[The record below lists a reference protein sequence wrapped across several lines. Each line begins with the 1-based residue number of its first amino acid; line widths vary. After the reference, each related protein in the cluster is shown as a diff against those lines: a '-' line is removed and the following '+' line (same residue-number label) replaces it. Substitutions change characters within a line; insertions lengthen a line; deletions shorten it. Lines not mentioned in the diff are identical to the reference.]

1 MIVYLLTFFCQ
12 FCRLVARVES
22 QGALSLLSPAPCPAP
37 APAPAPRTHLIIS
50 PQVVRVGI
58 TIKSMKP

>member
-37 APAPAPRTHLIIS
+37 APRTHLIIS

>member
-37 APAPAPRTHLIIS
+37 APAPRTHLIIS

>member
-22 QGALSLLSPAPCPAP
+22 QGALSLLSPAPAT
-37 APAPAPRTHLIIS
+37 APRTHLIIS
-50 PQVVRVGI
+50 PHVVRVGI

>member
-22 QGALSLLSPAPCPAP
+22 QGALSLLSPAP
-37 APAPAPRTHLIIS
+37 APAPRTHLIIS

>member
-1 MIVYLLTFFCQ
+1 MFVYILTFFCQ

-22 QGALSLLSPAPCPAP
+22 QGALSLLSPAPW
-37 APAPAPRTHLIIS
+37 PAPAPRTHLIIS
-50 PQVVRVGI
+50 PHVVRVGI

>member
-22 QGALSLLSPAPCPAP
+22 QGALSLLSPAP
-37 APAPAPRTHLIIS
+37 RTHLIIS

>member
-1 MIVYLLTFFCQ
+1 MFVYILTFFCQ

-37 APAPAPRTHLIIS
+37 APRTHLIIS
-50 PQVVRVGI
+50 PHVVRVGI